1 MLCIFNP
8 DPENPDDP
16 ENPVDFEETDDLE
29 NLADLSG
36 DLESEPLILRSGS
49 YWPSGL

>member
-16 ENPVDFEETDDLE
+16 ENPVDFEDPDDLE
-29 NLADLSG
+29 DLADLSG
-36 DLESEPLILRSGS
+36 DLERTHPENSQNP
-49 YWPSGL
+49 